1 MCVAMTSV
9 SFDGKTSSVS
19 IKFVILDHRGCLF
32 SGFGRHRFIQDPEF
46 PERLTRSGYSRT
58 IDFLQTL
65 FQKYARSRL
74 SVPSDRNVAISG
86 LIKRM
91 EEVWDAKCRY
101 GIFDIYMPRLLLWRR
116 QYKPGNTLVPGQDLE
131 YRKEVPSWSWMVC
144 SQIEFFS
151 VESVC
156 VPPSNELHFDTR
168 PGQEESLRVQ
178 VRELEECKIRQD
190 GNELI
195 IVDKGDR
202 EVGRCWPDTSV
213 DVTLKHC
220 VVVAMDH
227 SRGKKRDL
235 ADVEKDYYVLFVKPQ
250 SGENSFERI
259 GTGRIKAHCVSLHHC
274 ESRLV

>member
-1 MCVAMTSV
+1 MVRPRQSRSNS
-9 SFDGKTSSVS
+9 SFS
-19 IKFVILDHRGCLF
+19 DHRGCLF
-32 SGFGRHRFIQDPEF
+32 SGFGRHYFLQDPEF
-46 PERLTRSGYSRT
+46 PKRLTRLRYYPT

-65 FQKYARSRL
+65 FQKYARSGL

-91 EEVWDAKCRY
+91 EDVWDAKCRY
-101 GIFDIYMPRLLLWRR
+101 GVFDIYMHRLLLWRR
-116 QYKPGNTLVPGQDLE
+116 QYEPDSTLVPAHDPE

-151 VESVC
+151 VEKSLR
-156 VPPSNELHFDTR
+156 VPPNNELHFDTG

-190 GNELI
+190 ENELI

-220 VVVAMDH
+220 VVVAMDD
-227 SRGKKRDL
+227 SRGKQDL
-235 ADVEKDYYVLFVKPQ
+235 ADVEKDYYVLLVKLQ

-259 GTGRIKAHCVSLHHC
+259 GVGKIKAHCVSLHNC
-274 ESRLV
+274 EGRLV

>member
-1 MCVAMTSV
+1 MVRPRQSRSNS
-9 SFDGKTSSVS
+9 SFSN
-19 IKFVILDHRGCLF
+19 HRGCLF
-32 SGFGRHRFIQDPEF
+32 SGTGRHHFLQDPEF
-46 PERLTRSGYSRT
+46 PKRLTLTRSSYYRT

-65 FQKYARSRL
+65 FQKYARSGL

-91 EEVWDAKCRY
+91 EDAWDAKCRY
-101 GIFDIYMPRLLLWRR
+101 GIFDIYMHRLLLWCR
-116 QYKPGNTLVPGQDLE
+116 QYKPGSTLVPAQDPE

-151 VESVC
+151 VVALR
-156 VPPSNELHFDTR
+156 VPPNNELHFDTG

-213 DVTLKHC
+213 NVTLKHC
-220 VVVAMDH
+220 VVVAMGH